1 MPKGYKCMDNCDHI
15 GKEHCWIKWELWNF
29 STNITLKLLWRW
41 IPTPKHRPHRFP
53 SLGGKLNL
61 QKSCT
66 CRYMCTHTVSHTWT
80 HSHTW
85 TYTHT
90 HTHTQ
95 EKRKQN
101 ERHRQKQR
109 AQCDAKEMYAALL
122 SFIIRQQRGTGM
134 SLRPSRYTMRR
145 KMWEQA
151 PLDTTRSF

>member
-1 MPKGYKCMDNCDHI
+1 MHTHSLTHLN
-15 GKEHCWIKWELWNF
+15 
-29 STNITLKLLWRW
+29 TL
-41 IPTPKHRPHRFP
+41 
-53 SLGGKLNL
+53 
-61 QKSCT
+61 
-66 CRYMCTHTVSHTWT
+66 THTH
-80 HSHTW
+80 
-85 TYTHT
+85 THT